1 MIDAV
6 WLLGSR
12 AMLDYT
18 KAATTWLL
26 TRKHHDDDMEET
38 MKTATTETKP
48 TMTARKIG
56 YAIAGFVFAL
66 FIGPLFVIG
75 AYTILASLMSL

>member
-26 TRKHHDDDMEET
+26 TRKHHDHDMEET
-38 MKTATTETKP
+38 MKTAATETKP
-48 TMTARKIG
+48 ITTARKIG
-56 YAIAGFVFAL
+56 YAVAGFVFVL

-75 AYTILASLMSL
+75 AYTILTSLIGL

>member
-18 KAATTWLL
+18 KTATTWLL
-26 TRKHHDDDMEET
+26 TRKRLEEKEQT
-38 MKTATTETKP
+38 IKTATTKNEP
-48 TMTARKIG
+48 TTTARKISH
-56 YAIAGFVFAL
+56 AIAGIVFAL
-66 FIGPLFVIG
+66 FICPLFVIG
-75 AYTILASLMSL
+75 AYTILTSLMSL